1 MAQSKPTRGMLFV
14 TMQPKETLSL
24 ELFDDWYNNEHGP
37 NRTRLPWISN
47 GFRYR
52 ATDLVDGPHTGT
64 QAKPEY
70 LAIYDIDD
78 MHQITLEPYQKLR
91 APPWK
96 TQRELDVMAQIHVHR
111 TLFDILGEEINHKTF
126 ITLESPDNFKE
137 AAEGNLLTTSRFLVD
152 GESLSKVSEWLQQ
165 SVCPKVA
172 EFPGW
177 RRTTWFR
184 KSYLESEDGK
194 PVEIL
199 IIHEFTPSTD
209 LQSLNIFDSTPLA
222 TSNSTHRKYELF
234 YTFGSAARNLAIVK
248 PWRFYDNITRTM
260 PASSSSYSAPAIEST
275 VTTAD
280 GTVIPFRLEGAS
292 SDIEAPV
299 IVLVNSVLV
308 TYGIWD
314 GFVKSFWSSPENQK
328 YRLLRFMSR
337 GRFSNTGSTSPVT
350 VDLLASDIIHLLNS
364 LRIPQA
370 ACVVGVSLGGATTLA
385 TALNYPERV
394 KSFVSC
400 DTSAKSPAGNR
411 ETWGKRIAVAE
422 KEAKTLPIA
431 SIFDE
436 ESPDSAD
443 FDLEPKPEP
452 EPESVVGEEL
462 AEVTVRR
469 WFAAESYEDAKLAEE
484 IERVKHMV
492 VTNSLPGFSRGVEA
506 LFDYDY
512 THLLPTYQGKGGFL
526 VGAEDGVLPK
536 SMEETAKK
544 LGSEVGGSAEFK
556 LVKGAG
562 HLPMVE
568 RPDEVADFLTE
579 FLKKT

>member
-1 MAQSKPTRGMLFV
+1 MLFV

-24 ELFDDWYNNEHGP
+24 DLFDDWYNNEHGP

-52 ATDLVDGPHTGT
+52 ATDLANGPYTGT

-78 MHQITLEPYQKLR
+78 MHQITEEPYQKLR
-91 APPWK
+91 SPPWK
-96 TQRELDVMAQIHVHR
+96 TQRELDVMAQIYIHR
-111 TLFDILGEEINHKTF
+111 TLFDILGEEINSKTF
-126 ITLESPDNFKE
+126 VTLESPDNFKE

-152 GESLSKVSEWLQQ
+152 SESLDKVSEWLQQ
-165 SVCPKVA
+165 SVCPKIS
-172 EFPGW
+172 EIPGW

-199 IIHEFTPSTD
+199 VIHEFTTSTD
-209 LQSLNIFDSTPLA
+209 LRLLELFDSTPLA
-222 TSNSTHRKYELF
+222 ISDSTHRAYELF
-234 YTFGSAARNLAIVK
+234 YIFGSAARNLAIIK
-248 PWRFYDNITRTM
+248 PWRFYDNVTRTM
-260 PASSSSYSAPAIEST
+260 PASLSSYSAPAIEST

-314 GFVKSFWSSPENQK
+314 GFVEHFWSSPENQK

-337 GRFSNTGSTSPVT
+337 GRFSNTGSTTPVT

-364 LRIPQA
+364 LRIAQA

-385 TALNYPERV
+385 TALNYPERI

-411 ETWGKRIAVAE
+411 ETWGKRIDVAE
-422 KEAKTLPIA
+422 KEAKKLPIA

-436 ESPDSAD
+436 DSPASAD

-462 AEVTVRR
+462 AEMTVRR
-469 WFAAESYEDAKLAEE
+469 WFAAESYDDANLAGE

-512 THLLPTYQGKGGFL
+512 THLLPTYQGKGAFL

-568 RPDEVADFLTE
+568 RPQEVADFVTE

>member
-1 MAQSKPTRGMLFV
+1 
-14 TMQPKETLSL
+14 MQPKESLSL

-37 NRTRLPWISN
+37 NRTRLSWIRN

-52 ATDLVDGPHTGT
+52 ATDLADGRHTGT

-111 TLFDILGEEINHKTF
+111 TLFDFLGEEKNSRNF

-137 AAEGNLLTTSRFLVD
+137 AAEGNFLTTSRFMVS

-165 SVCPKVA
+165 SICPKMA
-172 EFPGW
+172 DIPGW
-177 RRTTWFR
+177 RRTSWFR
-184 KSYLESEDGK
+184 KSYLESEDDK
-194 PVEIL
+194 SVEIL

-209 LQSLNIFDSTPLA
+209 LQPSKIFENTPLA
-222 TSNSTHRKYELF
+222 TSNTTDRTYELF
-234 YTFGSAARNLAIVK
+234 YTFGGAARNLAIIA
-248 PWRFYDNITRTM
+248 PWRFYDNITRTI
-260 PASSSSYSAPAIEST
+260 PASSSSYSCPAIEST
-275 VTTAD
+275 ITTPD
-280 GTVIPFRLEGAS
+280 GTVLPFRLEGAS
-292 SDIEAPV
+292 DDIEAPV

-314 GFVKSFWSSPENQK
+314 GFVENFWSKPENRK

-350 VDLLASDIIHLLNS
+350 VDVLASDIIHLLDS
-364 LRIPQA
+364 LRVPQA
-370 ACVVGVSLGGATTLA
+370 ACVVGVSLGGATAIA
-385 TALNYPERV
+385 TALNYPSRV
-394 KSFVSC
+394 NSFVSC

-411 ETWGKRIAVAE
+411 ETWGKRIDVAE
-422 KEAKTLPIA
+422 KEAKKVPIP

-436 ESPDSAD
+436 ESPASAD
-443 FDLEPKPEP
+443 FQLEPKPEP

-462 AEVTVRR
+462 AEMTVRR
-469 WFAAESYEDAKLAEE
+469 WFAAESYDDAKLAGE
-484 IERVKHMV
+484 IARVKHMV

-506 LFDYDY
+506 LFNYDY
-512 THLLPTYQGKGGFL
+512 THMLPTYKGKGAFL

-536 SMEETAKK
+536 SMEETSKK
-544 LGSEVGGSAEFK
+544 LGSDVGGSAEFK
-556 LVKGAG
+556 LVQGAG

-568 RPDEVADFLTE
+568 RPQEVADFVTE
-579 FLKKT
+579 FLRKT